1 MSITKVSQ
9 SQIKGV
15 GYDDISLELSAV
27 ELAIKNALGTAAFTS
42 AAAITIADLGAMVDL
57 DAGAMKLLVNIAA
70 DSKNISGVGALSGA
84 SATLSGAASAATVAA
99 SGAITGASV
108 AVTGAAT
115 SATVAAS
122 GAITGA
128 SVAVTGAATAASAA
142 VSGAVT
148 AGSAVVAGTLSAAG
162 TSVTTLAAS
171 GASTLAAVSAAS
183 VVTSGDITV
192 GGNLIVSGDTV
203 TVNASTL
210 MVEDKNIVL
219 ALSASGG
226 ALDGAGFSLGT
237 DAGSH
242 YMQWNNLA
250 SKWNVSDGIVVAG
263 GLEITGSGIESGLAS
278 SLTLRGMTDLL
289 FRDSSIASPGLKLSA
304 AGDYTAVFA
313 GGAWGSG
320 LSLIGALEFERAARV
335 TDVNTEE
342 TRALAAE
349 LVLRN
354 DLASEVSNRV
364 TDVNAEE
371 TRALAAELVL
381 RNDLA
386 SEVTNRLNDV
396 DAEESRAV
404 GVEAAIRAE
413 IVAQGIRMFSQT
425 SSAPIAADSAF
436 VVSGKTF
443 SKAYACYDV
452 YMNGQLQMSGSDF
465 ALASNNVAFK
475 YPVVTGDVLTIR
487 EH

>member
-15 GYDDISLELSAV
+15 GYDDISLELAAV
-27 ELAIKNALGTAAFTS
+27 EAAIKNALGEAAFTT

-57 DAGAMKLLVNIAA
+57 LGGDMKLLVDIAA
-70 DSKNISGVGALSGA
+70 DGKDIAGVGAFSGA

-115 SATVAAS
+115 SATVAAT
-122 GAITGA
+122 GAITAA
-128 SVAVTGAATAASAA
+128 SVAA
-142 VSGAVT
+142 SGAVT
-148 AGSAVVAGTLSAAG
+148 AASMT
-162 TSVTTLAAS
+162 AS
-171 GASTLAAVSAAS
+171 GAVTAAS
-183 VVTSGDITV
+183 VAAGSITASGNVTITGDLLV
-192 GGNLIVSGDTV
+192 NGDTV

-210 MVEDKNIVL
+210 IVEDKNIVL

-237 DAGSH
+237 DAGTH

-263 GLEITGSGIESGLAS
+263 GLEITASGIESGAS
-278 SLTLRGMTDLL
+278 APLTLRGMTDLL

-335 TDVNTEE
+335 TDV
-342 TRALAAE
+342 
-349 LVLRN
+349 
-354 DLASEVSNRV
+354 D
-364 TDVNAEE
+364 AEE
-371 TRALAAELVL
+371 TRALGAELVL

-475 YPVVTGDVLTIR
+475 YPVVTGDILTIR

>member
-27 ELAIKNALGTAAFTS
+27 ELAIKNALGEAAFTS

-57 DAGAMKLLVNIAA
+57 LGGDMKLLVDIAA
-70 DSKNISGVGALSGA
+70 DGKDIAGVGAFSGA

-115 SATVAAS
+115 SATVAAT

-128 SVAVTGAATAASAA
+128 SVAVTGAATSATVAATGAITAASVAA
-142 VSGAVT
+142 SGAVT
-148 AGSAVVAGTLSAAG
+148 AASMT
-162 TSVTTLAAS
+162 AS
-171 GASTLAAVSAAS
+171 GAVTAAS
-183 VVTSGDITV
+183 VAAGSITASGNVTITGDLLV
-192 GGNLIVSGDTV
+192 NGDTV
-203 TVNASTL
+203 TINASTL
-210 MVEDKNIVL
+210 IVEDKNIVL

-237 DAGSH
+237 DAGTH

-263 GLEITGSGIESGLAS
+263 GLEITGSGIESGAS
-278 SLTLRGMTDLL
+278 APLTLRGMTDLL

-335 TDVNTEE
+335 TDVNAEE
-342 TRALAAE
+342 TRALGAE

-371 TRALAAELVL
+371 TRA
-381 RNDLA
+381 
-386 SEVTNRLNDV
+386 
-396 DAEESRAV
+396 V

-425 SSAPIAADSAF
+425 SAAPIAADSAF

-475 YPVVTGDVLTIR
+475 YPVVTGDILTIR

>member
-15 GYDDISLELSAV
+15 GYDDISLELAAV
-27 ELAIKNALGTAAFTS
+27 EAAIKNALGEAAFTT

-57 DAGAMKLLVNIAA
+57 LGGDMKLLVDIAA
-70 DSKNISGVGALSGA
+70 DGKDIAGVGAFSGA

-115 SATVAAS
+115 SATVAAT
-122 GAITGA
+122 GAITAA
-128 SVAVTGAATAASAA
+128 SVAA
-142 VSGAVT
+142 SGAVT
-148 AGSAVVAGTLSAAG
+148 AASMT
-162 TSVTTLAAS
+162 AS
-171 GASTLAAVSAAS
+171 GAVTAAS
-183 VVTSGDITV
+183 VAAGSITASGNVTITGDLLV
-192 GGNLIVSGDTV
+192 NGDTV

-210 MVEDKNIVL
+210 IVEDKNIVL

-237 DAGSH
+237 DAGTH

-263 GLEITGSGIESGLAS
+263 GLEITGSGIESGAS
-278 SLTLRGMTDLL
+278 APLTLRGMTDLL

-304 AGDYTAVFA
+304 EGDYTAVFA

-335 TDVNTEE
+335 TDV
-342 TRALAAE
+342 
-349 LVLRN
+349 
-354 DLASEVSNRV
+354 D
-364 TDVNAEE
+364 AEE
-371 TRALAAELVL
+371 TRALGAELVL

-396 DAEESRAV
+396 DAEETRAV

-475 YPVVTGDVLTIR
+475 YPVVTGDILTIR

>member
-70 DSKNISGVGALSGA
+70 DSKNISGVGALSGV
-84 SATLSGAASAATVAA
+84 SATLTGAVAGNSVAATLGVTAATVVAT
-99 SGAITGASV
+99 GAITGAS
-108 AVTGAAT
+108 
-115 SATVAAS
+115 
-122 GAITGA
+122 
-128 SVAVTGAATAASAA
+128 AA
-142 VSGAVT
+142 VAGAVT

-263 GLEITGSGIESGLAS
+263 GLEITGSGIESGAAAP
-278 SLTLRGMTDLL
+278 LTLRGMTDLL

-320 LSLIGALEFERAARV
+320 RSLIGALEFERAARV
-335 TDVNTEE
+335 TDVNT
-342 TRALAAE
+342 
-349 LVLRN
+349 
-354 DLASEVSNRV
+354 
-364 TDVNAEE
+364 EE

>member
-15 GYDDISLELSAV
+15 GYDDISLELAAV
-27 ELAIKNALGTAAFTS
+27 EAAIKNALGEAAFTT

-57 DAGAMKLLVNIAA
+57 LGGDMKLLVDIAA
-70 DSKNISGVGALSGA
+70 DGKDIAGVGAFSGA

-115 SATVAAS
+115 SATVAAT
-122 GAITGA
+122 GAITAA
-128 SVAVTGAATAASAA
+128 SVAA
-142 VSGAVT
+142 SGAVT
-148 AGSAVVAGTLSAAG
+148 AASMT
-162 TSVTTLAAS
+162 AS
-171 GASTLAAVSAAS
+171 GAVTAAS
-183 VVTSGDITV
+183 VAAGSITASGNVTITGDLLV
-192 GGNLIVSGDTV
+192 NGDTV
-203 TVNASTL
+203 TINASTL
-210 MVEDKNIVL
+210 IVEDKNIVL

-237 DAGSH
+237 DAGTH

-263 GLEITGSGIESGLAS
+263 GLEITGSGIESGAS
-278 SLTLRGMTDLL
+278 APLTLRGMTDLL

-335 TDVNTEE
+335 TDV
-342 TRALAAE
+342 
-349 LVLRN
+349 
-354 DLASEVSNRV
+354 D
-364 TDVNAEE
+364 AEE
-371 TRALAAELVL
+371 TRALGAELVL

-425 SSAPIAADSAF
+425 SAAPIAADSAF

-475 YPVVTGDVLTIR
+475 YPVVTGDILTIR

>member
-15 GYDDISLELSAV
+15 GYDDISLELAAV
-27 ELAIKNALGTAAFTS
+27 ELAIKSALGEAAFTT

-84 SATLSGAASAATVAA
+84 SATLSGAASA
-99 SGAITGASV
+99 
-108 AVTGAAT
+108 
-115 SATVAAS
+115 ATVAAS

-263 GLEITGSGIESGLAS
+263 GLEITGSGIESGNSAP
-278 SLTLRGMTDLL
+278 LTLRGMTDLL

-354 DLASEVSNRV
+354 DLASEV
-364 TDVNAEE
+364 
-371 TRALAAELVL
+371 
-381 RNDLA
+381 
-386 SEVTNRLNDV
+386 TNRLNDV
-396 DAEESRAV
+396 DAEETRAV

-475 YPVVTGDVLTIR
+475 YPVVTGDILTIR